1 MTRRF
6 RGKLSTTAVP
16 SRRRGRIRRAAPPAV
31 CSKRSLCFLWV
42 GMVVVASPAA
52 QAQDT
57 PAPPTPLFTS
67 HDLLTLTIE
76 APFKKVFRERSQD
89 PEQFPAVVSYED
101 AGRQVSIDLKINTR
115 GRFRLQKRT
124 CNFPPIQLDLPKNS
138 VAGTLFAG
146 QNRIKLVTHCQN
158 GRAEYEQYV
167 FQEYLVYRIFN
178 LFTELS
184 FRVRLARITYIDTE
198 EEQDPLTAY
207 AFLIEHK
214 NDMAA
219 RSGWEILEIP
229 QVPPD
234 FFAQDN
240 LTMVAVFQFMIG
252 NTDLSFFQA
261 ARGETECCHNA
272 KALGTLS
279 GPVFSVP
286 YDFDMSG
293 VVNTRYAQV
302 NEQFP
307 IRTVRQRLFRGRCVE
322 EGVLQQ
328 ALQLFKQHKD
338 AIYTLYREQPQL
350 DEKVLENTIEYYDD
364 FYEIINDERKT
375 RREIEDDCR
384 PI

>member
-1 MTRRF
+1 
-6 RGKLSTTAVP
+6 
-16 SRRRGRIRRAAPPAV
+16 
-31 CSKRSLCFLWV
+31 
-42 GMVVVASPAA
+42 MVVLAGPAA
-52 QAQDT
+52 QAQHT

-67 HDLLTLTIE
+67 HDLLTLTVE

-89 PEQFPAVVSYED
+89 SEQFPAVLSYED
-101 AGRQVSIDLKINTR
+101 AGRQVAIDLKINTR
-115 GRFRLQKRT
+115 GRFRLQRRT

-138 VAGTLFAG
+138 VAGTLFEG
-146 QNRIKLVTHCQN
+146 QNRIKLVTHCRN

-167 FQEYLVYRIFN
+167 IQEYLVYRTFN

-198 EEQDPLTAY
+198 EEQDPLTRY

-214 NDMAA
+214 DDLAA
-219 RSGWEILEIP
+219 RTGWEILEIRY
-229 QVPPD
+229 VPPD
-234 FFAQDN
+234 AFAQDN

-272 KALGTLS
+272 KALGTMA
-279 GPVFSVP
+279 GPAFSVP

-293 VVNTRYAQV
+293 VINTRYSTV
-302 NEQFP
+302 NERFS
-307 IRTVRQRLFRGRCVE
+307 IRNVRQRLFRGRCVE
-322 EGVLQQ
+322 KGLLQQ
-328 ALQLFKQHKD
+328 ALQLFNRHKD

-350 DEKVLENTIEYYDD
+350 DEEVLKKTIEYYDD

-375 RREIEDDCR
+375 RREIEDRCR
-384 PI
+384 RI

>member
-1 MTRRF
+1 
-6 RGKLSTTAVP
+6 
-16 SRRRGRIRRAAPPAV
+16 
-31 CSKRSLCFLWV
+31 
-42 GMVVVASPAA
+42 MVVLAGPAA
-52 QAQDT
+52 QAQHT

-67 HDLLTLTIE
+67 HDLLTLTVE

-89 PEQFPAVVSYED
+89 SEQFPAVLSYED
-101 AGRQVSIDLKINTR
+101 AGRQVAIDLKINTR
-115 GRFRLQKRT
+115 GRFRLQRRT

-138 VAGTLFAG
+138 VAGTLFEG
-146 QNRIKLVTHCQN
+146 QNRIKLVTHCRN

-167 FQEYLVYRIFN
+167 IQEYLVYRTFN

-198 EEQDPLTAY
+198 EEQDPLTRY

-214 NDMAA
+214 DDLAA
-219 RSGWEILEIP
+219 RTGWEILAIRY
-229 QVPPD
+229 VPPD
-234 FFAQDN
+234 AFAQDN

-272 KALGTLS
+272 KALGTMA
-279 GPVFSVP
+279 GPAFSVP

-293 VVNTRYAQV
+293 VINTRYSTV
-302 NEQFP
+302 NERFS
-307 IRTVRQRLFRGRCVE
+307 IRNVRQRLFRGRCVE
-322 EGVLQQ
+322 KGLLQQ
-328 ALQLFKQHKD
+328 ALQLFNRHKD

-350 DEKVLENTIEYYDD
+350 DEEVLKKTIEYYDD

-375 RREIEDDCR
+375 RREIEDRCR
-384 PI
+384 RI

>member
-1 MTRRF
+1 
-6 RGKLSTTAVP
+6 
-16 SRRRGRIRRAAPPAV
+16 
-31 CSKRSLCFLWV
+31 
-42 GMVVVASPAA
+42 MVVLAGPAA
-52 QAQDT
+52 QAQHT

-67 HDLLTLTIE
+67 HDLLTLTVE

-89 PEQFPAVVSYED
+89 SEQFPAVLSYED
-101 AGRQVSIDLKINTR
+101 AGRQVAIDLKINTR
-115 GRFRLQKRT
+115 GRFRLQRRT

-138 VAGTLFAG
+138 VAGTLFEG
-146 QNRIKLVTHCQN
+146 QNRIKLVTHCRN

-167 FQEYLVYRIFN
+167 IQEYLVYRTFN

-198 EEQDPLTAY
+198 EEQDPLTRY

-214 NDMAA
+214 DDLAA
-219 RSGWEILEIP
+219 RTGWEILKIP
-229 QVPPD
+229 VVPPD
-234 FFAQDN
+234 AFAQDN

-272 KALGTLS
+272 KALGTMA
-279 GPVFSVP
+279 GPAFSVP

-293 VVNTRYAQV
+293 VINTRYSTV
-302 NEQFP
+302 NERFS
-307 IRTVRQRLFRGRCVE
+307 IRNVRQRLFRGRCVE
-322 EGVLQQ
+322 KGLLQQ
-328 ALQLFKQHKD
+328 ALQLFNRHKD

-350 DEKVLENTIEYYDD
+350 DEEVLKKTIEYYDD

-375 RREIEDDCR
+375 RREIEDRCR
-384 PI
+384 RI